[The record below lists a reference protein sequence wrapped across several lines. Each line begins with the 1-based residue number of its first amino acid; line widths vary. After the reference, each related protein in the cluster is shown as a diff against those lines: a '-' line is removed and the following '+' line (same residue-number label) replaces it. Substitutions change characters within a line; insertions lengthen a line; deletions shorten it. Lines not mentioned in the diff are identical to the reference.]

1 VLTPEVPMAGGLRPD
16 PRAGLGSPVH
26 TVRVLL
32 VQANVWR
39 VGLTLAVLVALLALL
54 RFVLADG
61 GSVLFTVVMAWFLS
75 LAMEPAVRR
84 LSTRMPRGA
93 ATALVMVAAG
103 LLSLG
108 FLVAFGSLAVEQAAA
123 LLRSLPS
130 VIESVLGWVNR
141 RLGTDYS
148 SSDLLSSIRL
158 TPEDAASYAQ
168 DVLGGLWTVLGSLA
182 TGVFGFFAIIL
193 LSFYLSADGPRL
205 RAWLANLMPARPQ
218 RIFLSVWDLSMA
230 KTAGYVSARVVLAV
244 INGTTSALV
253 FLLIG
258 LPSWL
263 ALGLWTGVVAQFVP
277 TIGTY
282 ISIVLPVLVGL
293 ASPEPWTG
301 IAALAWGVL
310 YQQVE
315 NVTFEPRISARAV
328 NLHPAVAFGSVML
341 GSALFGVGGALLA
354 IPVTAM
360 LLAVVDAYVQRP
372 HDTAD
377 LVAGELVTGRETA
390 EESEELPG
398 HPT

>member
-1 VLTPEVPMAGGLRPD
+1 VQ
-16 PRAGLGSPVH
+16 

-32 VQANVWR
+32 VPANAWR
-39 VGLTLAVLVALLALL
+39 VGLTLAALVALLMLL

-93 ATALVMVAAG
+93 ATALVMVTAG

-108 FLVAFGSLAVEQAAA
+108 FLAAFGSLAVEQAAH
-123 LLRSLPS
+123 LVRSLPDT
-130 VIESVLGWVNR
+130 IESVLAWVNR

-148 SSDLLSSIRL
+148 SADLLASIRL
-158 TPEDAASYAQ
+158 TPEDAANYAQ

-205 RAWLANLMPARPQ
+205 RSWLAEPMPPRPQ
-218 RIFLSVWDLSMA
+218 RFFLSVWDLSMA
-230 KTAGYVSARVVLAV
+230 KTAGYVSARLALAV
-244 INGTTSALV
+244 INGTLSALV

-301 IAALAWGVL
+301 IAALVWGVL

-315 NVTFEPRISARAV
+315 NVTLEPRISARAV

-360 LLAVVDAYVQRP
+360 ILAVVDAYVDRRHVVP
-372 HDTAD
+372 D
-377 LVAGELVTGRETA
+377 LVTGELVTSIDAA
-390 EESEELPG
+390 EEAEELPG

>member
-1 VLTPEVPMAGGLRPD
+1 
-16 PRAGLGSPVH
+16 
-26 TVRVLL
+26 
-32 VQANVWR
+32 
-39 VGLTLAVLVALLALL
+39 
-54 RFVLADG
+54 VLA
-61 GSVLFTVVMAWFLS
+61 
-75 LAMEPAVRR
+75 
-84 LSTRMPRGA
+84 
-93 ATALVMVAAG
+93 
-103 LLSLG
+103 
-108 FLVAFGSLAVEQAAA
+108 
-123 LLRSLPS
+123 
-130 VIESVLGWVNR
+130 WVNR

-148 SSDLLSSIRL
+148 SADLLASIRL
-158 TPEDAASYAQ
+158 TPDDAAAYAQ
-168 DVLGGLWTVLGSLA
+168 DVLGGLWAVLGSVA

-360 LLAVVDAYVQRP
+360 FLAVVDAYVDRRQV
-372 HDTAD
+372 ASD
-377 LVAGELVTGRETA
+377 LVAGELVTGADRLDET
-390 EESEELPG
+390 EELPG

>member
-1 VLTPEVPMAGGLRPD
+1 MADGLRPD
-16 PRAGLGSPVH
+16 PKAGLASPVH

-32 VQANVWR
+32 VPSNMWR
-39 VGLTLAVLVALLALL
+39 VGLTLAALVALVLLL

-75 LAMEPAVRR
+75 LAMEPAVKR
-84 LSTRMPRGA
+84 LATRMPRGA
-93 ATALVMVAAG
+93 ATALVMAAAG

-108 FLVAFGSLAVEQAAA
+108 FLAAFGSLAVEQAAA
-123 LLRSLPS
+123 LVRSLPGT
-130 VIESVLGWVNR
+130 IESALDWLNR

-148 SSDLLSSIRL
+148 SSDLLASIRL
-158 TPEDAASYAQ
+158 TPEDAADYAQ
-168 DVLGGLWTVLGSLA
+168 EVLGGIWTVLGSLA
-182 TGVFGFFAIIL
+182 AGVFGFFAIIL

-205 RAWLANLMPARPQ
+205 RSWLADPLPPRPQ
-218 RIFLSVWDLSMA
+218 RLFLSVWDLSMT
-230 KTAGYVSARVVLAV
+230 KTAGYVSARLLLAV
-244 INGTTSALV
+244 INGTASALV
-253 FLLIG
+253 FLIIG

-293 ASPEPWTG
+293 ASPQPWTG

-315 NVTFEPRISARAV
+315 NVTLEPRISARAV

-360 LLAVVDAYVQRP
+360 LLAVLDAYVDRR
-372 HDTAD
+372 DVVSD
-377 LVAGELVTGRETA
+377 MVAGELVTGTDRLDET
-390 EESEELPG
+390 EELPG

>member
-1 VLTPEVPMAGGLRPD
+1 
-16 PRAGLGSPVH
+16 VH

-32 VQANVWR
+32 VPANVWR
-39 VGLTLAVLVALLALL
+39 VGLTLAALVALLALL

-84 LSTRMPRGA
+84 LSTRVPRGV
-93 ATALVMVAAG
+93 ATALVMAAAG

-108 FLVAFGSLAVEQAAA
+108 FLVAFGSLAVEQAAT
-123 LLRSLPS
+123 LLRGLPS
-130 VIESVLGWVNR
+130 MIESVLGWVNR

-158 TPEDAASYAQ
+158 TPEDAANYAQ

-205 RAWLANLMPARPQ
+205 RTWLAGLMPARPQ
-218 RIFLSVWDLSMA
+218 RIFLSVWDLSTA
-230 KTAGYVSARVVLAV
+230 KTAGYVSARLVLAV

-293 ASPEPWTG
+293 ASPQPWTG

-315 NVTFEPRISARAV
+315 NLTFEPRISARAV

-360 LLAVVDAYVQRP
+360 LLAAVDAYVQRP
-372 HDTAD
+372 HDTTD
-377 LVAGELVTGRETA
+377 LVAGELVTSRDSA
-390 EESEELPG
+390 EEAEGLPG

>member
-1 VLTPEVPMAGGLRPD
+1 MPEVPMAGGLRPE
-16 PRAGLGSPVH
+16 PRAGIGSAVH

-32 VQANVWR
+32 VPANVWR
-39 VGLTLAVLVALLALL
+39 VGLTLAALVALVIFL

-108 FLVAFGSLAVEQAAA
+108 FLVAFGSLAVEQAAQ
-123 LLRSLPS
+123 LLRSLPGT
-130 VIESVLGWVNR
+130 IESVLAWVNR

-168 DVLGGLWTVLGSLA
+168 EVLGGIWTVLGSLA
-182 TGVFGFFAIIL
+182 TGVFGFFAIVL

-205 RAWLANLMPARPQ
+205 RAWLADPLPPRPQ
-218 RIFLSVWDLSMA
+218 RLFLSVWDLSMS
-230 KTAGYVSARVVLAV
+230 KTAGYVSARLVLAV
-244 INGTTSALV
+244 INGTLSALV
-253 FLLIG
+253 FLIIG

-293 ASPEPWTG
+293 ASPQPWTG
-301 IAALAWGVL
+301 VAALAWGVL

-315 NVTFEPRISARAV
+315 NVTLEPRISARAV

-341 GSALFGVGGALLA
+341 GSALFGVAGALLA

-360 LLAVVDAYVQRP
+360 VLAVVDAYVDRR
-372 HDTAD
+372 HLVSDM
-377 LVAGELVTGRETA
+377 VAGELVTSTDGLDEN
-390 EESEELPG
+390 EELPG

>member
-1 VLTPEVPMAGGLRPD
+1 MAGGLRPD
-16 PRAGLGSPVH
+16 SRGGLGSPVH

-32 VQANVWR
+32 VPANVWR
-39 VGLTLAVLVALLALL
+39 VGLTLAGVVALVMLL

-84 LSTRMPRGA
+84 LATRMPRGA

-103 LLSLG
+103 VVSLG
-108 FLVAFGSLAVEQAAA
+108 FLAAFGSLAVEQAAQ
-123 LLRSLPS
+123 LVRSLPGS
-130 VIESVLGWVNR
+130 IESVLGWVNQ

-148 SSDLLSSIRL
+148 SADLLASIRL

-168 DVLGGLWTVLGSLA
+168 EVLGGIWTVLGSLA

-205 RAWLANLMPARPQ
+205 RAWLAEPLPPRPQ
-218 RIFLSVWDLSMA
+218 RLFLSVWDLSMA

-244 INGTTSALV
+244 INGTASALV
-253 FLLIG
+253 FLIIG

-293 ASPEPWTG
+293 ASPQPWTG
-301 IAALAWGVL
+301 VAALAWGVL

-315 NVTFEPRISARAV
+315 NLTFEPRVSARAV

-360 LLAVVDAYVQRP
+360 FLAVVDAYVDRRQV
-372 HDTAD
+372 ASD
-377 LVAGELVTGRETA
+377 LVAGELVTGTDRLDET
-390 EESEELPG
+390 EELPG

>member
-1 VLTPEVPMAGGLRPD
+1 MAGGLRPD
-16 PRAGLGSPVH
+16 PRAGLGAPVH

-32 VQANVWR
+32 VPSNVWR
-39 VGLTLAVLVALLALL
+39 VGLTLAALVALLLLL

-75 LAMEPAVRR
+75 LAMEPVVSR

-93 ATALVMVAAG
+93 ATALVMAAG
-103 LLSLG
+103 GLASLG
-108 FLVAFGSLAVEQAAA
+108 FLVAFGSLAVEQAAN
-123 LLRSLPS
+123 LLRSLPGT
-130 VIESVLGWVNR
+130 IESVLGWVNR

-158 TPEDAASYAQ
+158 TPEDAANYAQ
-168 DVLGGLWTVLGSLA
+168 QVLGGIWTVLGSVA
-182 TGVFGFFAIIL
+182 TGVFGFFAIL
-193 LSFYLSADGPRL
+193 LLGFYLSADGPRL
-205 RAWLANLMPARPQ
+205 RSWLAAPMPPRPQ
-218 RIFLSVWDLSMA
+218 RLFLSVWDLSMT
-230 KTAGYVSARVVLAV
+230 KTAGYVSARLVLAV
-244 INGTTSALV
+244 INGTTSAVV
-253 FLLIG
+253 FLIIG

-263 ALGLWTGVVAQFVP
+263 ALGLWTGLVAQFVP

-293 ASPEPWTG
+293 ASPQPWTG

-315 NVTFEPRISARAV
+315 NLTLEPRISARAV

-341 GSALFGVGGALLA
+341 GTALFGVGGALLA

-360 LLAVVDAYVQRP
+360 LLAVVDAYVDRR
-372 HDTAD
+372 HVMSD
-377 LVAGELVTGRETA
+377 LVTGELVTSLDAA